1 MRDCPCYILYLYI
14 GRILILTTRFL
25 FPYTED
31 LSKDDAFRDETSTG
45 KISKR
50 AVQSAKTTFNRL
62 KSTFVGLAGK
72 KGARGRPRFR
82 GRPSSSKKPGMGQT
96 RILFV
101 CNNISNT
108 SLNFEKNFETSL
120 LDIHH

>member
-1 MRDCPCYILYLYI
+1 LV
-14 GRILILTTRFL
+14 LTTRFL
-25 FPYTED
+25 FPYAED
-31 LSKDDAFRDETSTG
+31 LSKDDAFRDETSTDE
-45 KISKR
+45 ISKR

-82 GRPSSSKKPGMGQT
+82 GRPSSSKKHGMGQT

-101 CNNISNT
+101 CSNIFNT
-108 SLNFEKNFETSL
+108 FLDFEKISS
-120 LDIHH
+120 HHYWIFVMQ